1 MYNIYFIMYNIY
13 IYIPKWPSVGG
24 GFASASAAA
33 RQRVPKTRAAKT
45 TLKDQPLG
53 PPRFQRSR
61 GFNGEYLW
69 GTNQNIEKARKNIQ
83 KYRKMVEIIDIL
95 EIWETPSLSKKKME
109 ESAGS
114 GIKSWQPG
122 ARWTSRISGWWKI
135 IWKWCVPS
143 LW

>member
-1 MYNIYFIMYNIY
+1 
-13 IYIPKWPSVGG
+13 
-24 GFASASAAA
+24 
-33 RQRVPKTRAAKT
+33 VPKTRAAKT

-114 GIKSWQPG
+114 GIKS
-122 ARWTSRISGWWKI
+122 
-135 IWKWCVPS
+135 
-143 LW
+143 